1 MTFEQ
6 IFNIDVYLTNNGQK
20 AKLNRILA
28 EVCEALDGTC
38 NTDELCTQLKLQCAE
53 AVYKQNIAMA
63 GKDFISGDD
72 PYPRIKSR
80 GLFPVGEAL
89 STNTV
94 YNRRNPIRKIYKK
107 LGSEQP
113 ICIACKCRSQ
123 GNTCYPRAKVDFPAW
138 PTKIYRFMQ
147 CAPHSRFFFQS
158 AHTTATAH
166 ASYTATRCLP

>member
-80 GLFPVGEAL
+80 GMFPVGNAPKVKLLFLYIFYVLYVLFHYKPL
-89 STNTV
+89 SGDGGRV
-94 YNRRNPIRKIYKK
+94 R
-107 LGSEQP
+107 
-113 ICIACKCRSQ
+113 
-123 GNTCYPRAKVDFPAW
+123 
-138 PTKIYRFMQ
+138 
-147 CAPHSRFFFQS
+147 PHFYVLR
-158 AHTTATAH
+158 
-166 ASYTATRCLP
+166 